1 MQWRYCRRKRQK
13 RHAMALLSTPLAGPG
28 IHARQFV
35 ANDRKS
41 RLTPQ
46 ALSFVVQE
54 HSVKGQGPKVKA
66 RRGGG
71 CRNSTGPERPTAES
85 SAETFVTFMVRIAV
99 AAHAAQR
106 RAYSQHPRQ
115 TAGPEGPATEANAE
129 LRGLRELRGG
139 SCLLRG
145 GPGLPALPLHAFVTP
160 RDKFKEGAKV
170 K

>member
-1 MQWRYCRRKRQK
+1 
-13 RHAMALLSTPLAGPG
+13 MALLSTPLAGPG

-46 ALSFVVQE
+46 ELSFVVQE

-71 CRNSTGPERPTAES
+71 CSSSTGPERPTAES
-85 SAETFVTFMVRIAV
+85 SAETFMTFMIFMVRFAV

-160 RDKFKEGAKV
+160 RDKFKAGTEAKRFHWDLRARR
-170 K
+170 